1 MSAAARP
8 APWSGFAGPAP
19 QRLGFARQ
27 WLAYALAAGAAL
39 AATVAIPLAEPLRF
53 AYPAPSLHVALETGT
68 ALIGLVATAIVVRGW
83 RDGPR
88 LDRLIVAAGLA
99 VLAATSALLA
109 AMLAISP
116 DGGPRGLVGLTGML
130 AGSLLVCAGAFAP
143 ARRLVRPAGAA
154 LAMLAI
160 VLATL
165 AAAVVPVELVLDEWR
180 GHQQPAEADLTR
192 TLLSQPLAAVVLQMT
207 MALSLAAA
215 SVGLT
220 GRGIRAEEAFP
231 RRLGLACLFFSFSM
245 LHYALLPPVT
255 QEWVHLGDLLR
266 LLFCVVLLWAAVLE
280 VAGAVAARAAARERR
295 RIARDLHDG
304 VAQELAFIRRRAE
317 RMSGQ
322 PDAEDIVVAAER
334 ALQDSR
340 WAIEHLARAPD
351 EPLERVLARHAAAI
365 AARTG
370 VAVTFVTIGTTEH
383 VGPEVSE
390 ALARILGEAVTNA
403 RHGNAT
409 LVHIELSTHPL
420 RLRVIDDGTG
430 FDTSA
435 NATGF
440 GLGGMRERAALVGA
454 ELSVRSGP
462 GSGTEV
468 AVELR

>member
-1 MSAAARP
+1 MF
-8 APWSGFAGPAP
+8 GI
-19 QRLGFARQ
+19 
-27 WLAYALAAGAAL
+27 AAGAAL
-39 AATVAIPLAEPLRF
+39 VTTIAVPLAAPLRF

-99 VLAATSALLA
+99 VIAITSALLA
-109 AMLAISP
+109 SMAAITP
-116 DGGPRGLVGLTGML
+116 GEGPRGPVGLTGML
-130 AGSLLVCAGAFAP
+130 AGSLLIGVGAFAP
-143 ARRLVRPAGAA
+143 ARRLVRPA
-154 LAMLAI
+154 
-160 VLATL
+160 L
-165 AAAVVPVELVLDEWR
+165 AAAAMLLVVVMALVVAAVPVELVLDEWR
-180 GHQQPAEADLTR
+180 AQQRPADTDLTR
-192 TLLSQPLAAVVLQMT
+192 TLLSQPLVAIVLQMT
-207 MALSLAAA
+207 MAVCLAAA
-215 SVGLT
+215 AVGLT
-220 GRGIRAEEAFP
+220 GRGIRAEEAFA
-231 RRLGLACLFFSFSM
+231 RRLGLATLFFAFSM

-255 QEWVHLGDLLR
+255 HEWVHLGDVLR

-317 RMSGQ
+317 RLGGQ
-322 PDAEDIVVAAER
+322 PAAEIAVAAER

-351 EPLERVLARHAAAI
+351 EPLERVLARHATAI

-370 VAVTFVTIGTTEH
+370 VDVTFVTVGTTQH

-403 RHGNAT
+403 RHGNAS
-409 LVHIELSTHPL
+409 LVHVELSTHPL

-430 FDTSA
+430 FDPTA
-435 NATGF
+435 GAAGF
-440 GLGGMRERAALVGA
+440 GLGGMRERAELVGA
-454 ELSVRSGP
+454 ELSVRSDP
-462 GSGTEV
+462 GVGTEV

>member
-1 MSAAARP
+1 LSAAAGP

-19 QRLGFARQ
+19 QRLGFARG
-27 WLAYALAAGAAL
+27 WLWFGLAAAAAL
-39 AATVAIPLAEPLRF
+39 AATIAIPLAAPLRF

-68 ALIGLVATAIVVRGW
+68 ALIGLVATTIVVRGW

-99 VLAATSALLA
+99 VIAATYAALA
-109 AMLAISP
+109 AMVAISP
-116 DGGPRGLVGLTGML
+116 GDGPRGLVGLTGML

-143 ARRLVRPAGAA
+143 ARRLARPATAA
-154 LAMLAI
+154 AAMLAV
-160 VLATL
+160 VLVTL
-165 AAAVVPVELVLDEWR
+165 AAAIVPVEHVLDEWR
-180 GHQQPAEADLTR
+180 GHERPADADLTR
-192 TLLSQPLAAVVLQMT
+192 TLLSQPLAAFALQMT

-215 SVGLT
+215 AIGLT
-220 GRGIRAEEAFP
+220 GRGIRTEDAFA
-231 RRLGLACLFFSFSM
+231 RRLGLACLFFAFSM
-245 LHYALLPPVT
+245 LHYVLLPPVT
-255 QEWVHLGDLLR
+255 HEWVHVGDGLR
-266 LLFCVVLLWAAVLE
+266 LLFCVVLLWAAVME

-317 RMSGQ
+317 RLTGQ

-340 WAIEHLARAPD
+340 WAIEHLAHAPD

-403 RHGNAT
+403 RHGNAS
-409 LVHIELSTHPL
+409 LVHVELSTHPL

-435 NATGF
+435 SFAGF

-462 GSGTEV
+462 GAGTEV

>member
-1 MSAAARP
+1 V
-8 APWSGFAGPAP
+8 FAIAT
-19 QRLGFARQ
+19 
-27 WLAYALAAGAAL
+27 GAAL
-39 AATVAIPLAEPLRF
+39 ATTIAVPVAAPLRF

-99 VLAATSALLA
+99 VFAVTSAALA
-109 AMLAISP
+109 AMVAISP
-116 DGGPRGLVGLTGML
+116 GGGPRGPVGLTGML
-130 AGSLLVCAGAFAP
+130 VGSLLVAAGAFAP
-143 ARRLVRPAGAA
+143 ARPLRRPATAA
-154 LAMLAI
+154 AAMLAVV
-160 VLATL
+160 VLAL
-165 AAAVVPVELVLDEWR
+165 AAALGAVELVLEQWR
-180 GHQQPAEADLTR
+180 GQRRPADIDPTR
-192 TLLSQPLAAVVLQMT
+192 TLLSQPLVAVALQMT
-207 MALSLAAA
+207 MALNLGAAA
-215 SVGLT
+215 VGLT
-220 GRGIRAEEAFP
+220 GRGIHSEDAFA
-231 RRLGLACLFFSFSM
+231 RRLGLAVLFFAFSM

-255 QEWVHLGDLLR
+255 HEWVHLGDVLR

-317 RMSGQ
+317 RL
-322 PDAEDIVVAAER
+322 DAEEIVVAAER

-351 EPLERVLARHAAAI
+351 EPLDRVLARHAAAI
-365 AARTG
+365 ASRTG
-370 VAVTFVTIGTTEH
+370 VAVTFVTTGTTEH

-390 ALARILGEAVTNA
+390 ALARILGEAVSNA

-409 LVHIELSTHPL
+409 LVHVELSTHPL

-430 FDTSA
+430 FDPAASA
-435 NATGF
+435 AGF

-462 GSGTEV
+462 GAGTEV
-468 AVELR
+468 AVEIR

>member
-1 MSAAARP
+1 LSAAARP

-19 QRLGFARQ
+19 PRFGFVRQ
-27 WLAYALAAGAAL
+27 WLVYALAGAAAL
-39 AATVAIPLAEPLRF
+39 AATIAIPLAAPLRF

-99 VLAATSALLA
+99 VIATTYAALA
-109 AMLAISP
+109 AMVAISP
-116 DGGPRGLVGLTGML
+116 GDGPRGLVGLTGML

-143 ARRLVRPAGAA
+143 ARRLARPATAA
-154 LAMLAI
+154 AAMLAV
-160 VLATL
+160 VLVTL
-165 AAAVVPVELVLDEWR
+165 AAAIVPVELVLEEWR
-180 GHQQPAEADLTR
+180 GHQRPAEADLTR
-192 TLLSQPLAAVVLQMT
+192 TLLSQPLVAFALQT
-207 MALSLAAA
+207 AMALSLAAA
-215 SVGLT
+215 SIGLT
-220 GRGIRAEEAFP
+220 GRGIRAEDAFA
-231 RRLGLACLFFSFSM
+231 RRLGLACLFFAFSM
-245 LHYALLPPVT
+245 LHYVLLPPVT
-255 QEWVHLGDLLR
+255 HEWVHVGDVLR
-266 LLFCVVLLWAAVLE
+266 LLFCVVLLWAAVME
-280 VAGAVAARAAARERR
+280 VASAVATRAAARERR

-304 VAQELAFIRRRAE
+304 VAQELAFIRRRAA
-317 RMSGQ
+317 RLTGQ

-351 EPLERVLARHAAAI
+351 EPLERVLARHATAI

-435 NATGF
+435 SSAGF

-454 ELSVRSGP
+454 DLSVRSGP
-462 GSGTEV
+462 GAGTEV

>member
-1 MSAAARP
+1 M
-8 APWSGFAGPAP
+8 
-19 QRLGFARQ
+19 
-27 WLAYALAAGAAL
+27 
-39 AATVAIPLAEPLRF
+39 
-53 AYPAPSLHVALETGT
+53 
-68 ALIGLVATAIVVRGW
+68 
-83 RDGPR
+83 
-88 LDRLIVAAGLA
+88 
-99 VLAATSALLA
+99 
-109 AMLAISP
+109 
-116 DGGPRGLVGLTGML
+116 
-130 AGSLLVCAGAFAP
+130 
-143 ARRLVRPAGAA
+143 
-154 LAMLAI
+154 
-160 VLATL
+160 
-165 AAAVVPVELVLDEWR
+165 PVELVLDEWR
-180 GHQQPAEADLTR
+180 GQQQPADADLTR
-192 TLLSQPLAAVVLQMT
+192 TLLSQPLAAVALQMT

-220 GRGIRAEEAFP
+220 GRGIRAEEAFA

-255 QEWVHLGDLLR
+255 HEWVHLGDVLR

-317 RMSGQ
+317 RMAGQ

-435 NATGF
+435 SATGF

-462 GSGTEV
+462 GAGTEV

>member
-1 MSAAARP
+1 V
-8 APWSGFAGPAP
+8 FAI
-19 QRLGFARQ
+19 
-27 WLAYALAAGAAL
+27 AAGAAL
-39 AATVAIPLAEPLRF
+39 TTTVAVPLAAPLRF
-53 AYPAPSLHVALETGT
+53 AYPAPSLHVAIETGT
-68 ALIGLVATAIVVRGW
+68 ALIGLVATAIVIRGW

-88 LDRLIVAAGLA
+88 LDRLIIAAGLA
-99 VLAATSALLA
+99 VMAVTSAVLA
-109 AMLAISP
+109 AMVSIAP
-116 DGGPRGLVGLTGML
+116 GGGPRGLVGLTGML
-130 AGSLLVCAGAFAP
+130 VGSLLIGAGAFAP
-143 ARRLVRPAGAA
+143 ARRLVRPAAAA
-154 LAMLAI
+154 LTMLVVVA
-160 VLATL
+160 AAL
-165 AAAVVPVELVLDEWR
+165 AAAVVPVELVLDQWR
-180 GHQQPAEADLTR
+180 GRQTPPETDLTR

-207 MALSLAAA
+207 MAVSLAAA

-220 GRGIRAEEAFP
+220 GRGIRAEEAFA
-231 RRLGLACLFFSFSM
+231 RRLGLATVFFAFSM

-255 QEWVHLGDLLR
+255 HEWVHLGDVMR

-317 RMSGQ
+317 RLAGQ
-322 PDAEDIVVAAER
+322 PDAADIVVAAER
-334 ALQDSR
+334 ALEDSR

-370 VAVTFVTIGTTEH
+370 VAVTFVTTGTIEH

-403 RHGNAT
+403 RHGNAK
-409 LVHIELSTHPL
+409 LVHVELSTHPL
-420 RLRVIDDGTG
+420 RLRVVDDGTG
-430 FDTSA
+430 FDPSTRYA
-435 NATGF
+435 GF
-440 GLGGMRERAALVGA
+440 GIGGMRERAELVGA

-462 GSGTEV
+462 GAGTEV